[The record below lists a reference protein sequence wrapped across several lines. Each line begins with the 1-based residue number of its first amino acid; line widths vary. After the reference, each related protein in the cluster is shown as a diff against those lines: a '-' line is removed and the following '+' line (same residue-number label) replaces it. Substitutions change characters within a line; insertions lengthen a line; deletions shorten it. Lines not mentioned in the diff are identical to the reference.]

1 MMAPAEQVISQMIGA
16 LKEHEAVMIRLLQK
30 LQGQPLRAPVRH
42 DLAEGEEEKEE
53 AKQQQNERDNEDK
66 RTKWYEAPEPQ
77 KARETVEK
85 RASGEKRA
93 AEEKNNAEE
102 KKAAEKKN
110 AEKEAAEKK
119 AAEEAMAEADKQ
131 AEGPAA
137 CEDSEL
143 IGFPIANIR
152 WNLKED
158 HVEHRKKRRLKAR
171 AGKESEST
179 GKVVEG
185 GLGRRTSRCWLPHG
199 EGRAGGDSK

>member
-1 MMAPAEQVISQMIGA
+1 M
-16 LKEHEAVMIRLLQK
+16 RRRRR
-30 LQGQPLRAPVRH
+30 QPRRRRRRPR
-42 DLAEGEEEKEE
+42 
-53 AKQQQNERDNEDK
+53 K
-66 RTKWYEAPEPQ
+66 R
-77 KARETVEK
+77 
-85 RASGEKRA
+85 
-93 AEEKNNAEE
+93 
-102 KKAAEKKN
+102 
-110 AEKEAAEKK
+110 AEKK
-119 AAEEAMAEADKQ
+119 AAEEVVAEADKQ